1 MGEVLQ
7 DVVTY
12 GIGTII
18 VTALLCGLCPRLVL
32 RLLLLAYPSEDPRR
46 PELLAELS
54 RVPYRERL
62 IWVADQIP
70 TALMDGLPERARRVR
85 RVAKPEDPDLAVE
98 ASLDSVSQPLSPIV
112 SIRFHGTLT
121 EEGNFV
127 MPNGMIPIAAKNGG
141 TAWIFPPPAFS
152 PEWWALKPPKRIVN
166 RT

>member
-1 MGEVLQ
+1 MGDVLQ

-70 TALMDGLPERARRVR
+70 TALMDGVPERVRARRVR
-85 RVAKPEDPDLAVE
+85 RVAKPEGPDLAME

-112 SIRFHGTLT
+112 YIQTHGTLT
-121 EEGNFV
+121 EDGKFV
-127 MPNGMIPIAAKNGG
+127 MPEGMIRVASKDGG
-141 TAWIFPPPAFS
+141 STWIFPPPAFS
-152 PEWWALKPPKRIVN
+152 PEWWALRPPHE
-166 RT
+166 